1 MILNIFDRALRKTAV
16 LQNAFG
22 VVETE
27 KLNALSTLQFSL
39 PGDDPKNENC
49 DLFCYAQYDGGA
61 LYRIVAPQVDESGTE
76 VITYQCEHAV
86 ATLLDDVLFGS
97 VVLSGMGTRV
107 VLENLL
113 ARQTVKRWMLADCDF
128 NYQHDYGFE
137 NENLLAAVFSVAELF
152 TEYRW
157 DFDTSVYPWRI
168 SLRKIN
174 LSAAPECYL
183 RPEKNLL
190 TSQRARDA
198 GQLCT
203 RLYCLGYGEGVNQLT
218 IREVNGGQP
227 YLQASADVVARYGI
241 ISRVFVDR
249 RYEDARSLMERG
261 RVLLA
266 QYQQPVFTASFE
278 AADLF
283 EATGDPQD
291 YPRAGKVVRIM
302 PSGETTYIT
311 EVVRNLDSPGNVQ
324 VTVSTVSAN
333 IAGTV
338 AALADRQRVEQ
349 VYSQGATQLYAQ
361 SVQANATPEAGAVLN
376 FYLPEELRIVNSVK
390 AKITLDQFRSYSK
403 STSGGGGTSTTS
415 SSGGGDTTTSKS
427 GGGGTATSEAG
438 GGASATSQSGGGSKT
453 TSQSTR
459 LSASGTTK
467 GVIQDDDDPDDHIH
481 KFSINLLGHSHEV
494 EIPSH
499 SHAFDIPAHAHNVK
513 IPAHAHQVDIPSHTH
528 KITIPAHAHDIVQGI
543 FKFGSPQNAT
553 IKINGVTKAA
563 MAGSSELDLTRYL
576 LSANNTI
583 PRGQWMALE
592 IVPDDLAY
600 VTIDLFVQGFM
611 QSRGGETY

>member
-1 MILNIFDRALRKTAV
+1 MLNIFDRTLRKTAV

-27 KLNALSTLQFSL
+27 KLNGLSTLQFSL

-49 DLFCYAQYDGGA
+49 DLFCYAQYDDGA
-61 LYRIVAPQVDESGTE
+61 LYRIMTPQADESDTE
-76 VITYQCEHAV
+76 AVTYQCEHAV

-97 VVLSGMGTRV
+97 VVLSGLGTRA

-113 ARQTVKRWMLADCDF
+113 DRQTVKRWVLADCDF
-128 NYQHDYGFE
+128 NYQYDYGFE
-137 NENLLAAVFSVAELF
+137 NENLLVALFSVAELF

-174 LSAAPECYL
+174 LSAVPECYL

-218 IREVNGGQP
+218 IREVNGSLP
-227 YLQASADVVARYGI
+227 YLQANADVVARYGV

-249 RYEDARSLMERG
+249 SYEDARSLMERG
-261 RVLLA
+261 RALLA
-266 QYQQPVFTASFE
+266 QYQQPVFSASFE

-302 PSGETTYIT
+302 PAGETTYIT
-311 EVVRNLDSPGNVQ
+311 EVVRNLDSPGDVQ

-333 IAGTV
+333 ISDTV

-361 SVQANATPEAGAVLN
+361 SVQANATTTLGAVMN
-376 FYLPEELRIVNSVK
+376 FYIPDEMRIVNAVK
-390 AKITLDQFRSYSK
+390 AKISLDRFRSYSK
-403 STSGGGGTSTTS
+403 ATKGGGKS
-415 SSGGGDTTTSKS
+415 TTTSRV
-427 GGGGTATSEAG
+427 GGESTATSEAG
-438 GGASATSQSGGGSKT
+438 GAVNETSNSGGGDSVTSGSGGKT
-453 TSQSTR
+453 TVSYAPDYKTVASSYPKYDDGEGIDEHFHTVGTGTMAHKHSIPDHTHAVELPTHR
-459 LSASGTTK
+459 HSFKTSA
-467 GVIQDDDDPDDHIH
+467 H
-481 KFSINLLGHSHEV
+481 K
-494 EIPSH
+494 
-499 SHAFDIPAHAHNVK
+499 HAVSIPAHAHK
-513 IPAHAHQVDIPSHTH
+513 VDIPD
-528 KITIPAHAHDIVQGI
+528 HAHDIEQGI
-543 FKFGSPQNAT
+543 FQFGAAKTAQ
-553 IKINGVTKAA
+553 ILVNGVLKGT
-563 MAGSSELDLTRYL
+563 MAQERELDLTAML
-576 LSANNTI
+576 VADDGKI
-583 PRGQWMALE
+583 PRGRWMKIE
-592 IVPDDLAY
+592 IRPDDLAY
-600 VTIDLFVQGFM
+600 VTIDLFVQGFV